1 MRRNRGFTLIELM
14 IVVGIIGL
22 LAAIALPSY
31 QKQLQRSRRA
41 NAQSYM
47 LDVVNKQ
54 QIYLSTARAYAP
66 DLATLNSTP
75 PTDVSNFYNFVITLG
90 AGPPPTMTITAN
102 PIGVQVDDGWIAIDS
117 SQTKTSQY
125 TGKW

>member
-1 MRRNRGFTLIELM
+1 MRRNRGFTLLELM

-22 LAAIALPSY
+22 LAAIAVPSY

-41 NAQSYM
+41 NAQAYM

-66 DLATLNSTP
+66 DLATLSSTP

-90 AGPPPTMTITAN
+90 AGPPPTMTITA
-102 PIGVQVDDGWIAIDS
+102 
-117 SQTKTSQY
+117 
-125 TGKW
+125 